1 MLTDL
6 DIKNLKPK
14 ETRYMVC
21 DGDGLYIE
29 VVPAGAKYWWLRYT
43 VGTKRRKFSLGKYPD
58 VSLKEARVEAILK
71 RRASSISSGN
81 IPSDITFKEVA
92 LDWFEKR
99 VSGLTKQY
107 ADTQKAR
114 METYV
119 FPSLGARS
127 IKNITAPE
135 LLRVCREIEAT
146 GFIETAHRIL
156 QMCGQIFRYGI
167 TTGACETDPS
177 SALSGAL
184 TSYQSK
190 HLAGITEPAEV
201 GRLMNFIFYYPY
213 ERVRN
218 ALLFS
223 AYTFC
228 RPGEVRKAE
237 WTEIDF
243 DRKEWRIPA
252 ARMKMRRQHLVPL
265 STQIISLLERQKL
278 LLENTGVRTN
288 FIFPSERSG
297 ERPMSENT
305 VRLAI
310 RSFGYGPSEMS
321 AHGFRSMAS
330 TLLNESSLWSVDAI
344 ELQLAHIE
352 GNQVRAAYNYAKL
365 LPERVKMM
373 QWYADELNS
382 LREESIKREKKGR
395 A

>member
-21 DGDGLYIE
+21 DRDGLYIE

-58 VSLKEARVEAILK
+58 VSLKEARAEAILK

-92 LDWFEKR
+92 LDWFDFKEVALDWFERR

-127 IKNITAPE
+127 IKSITAPE

-146 GFIETAHRIL
+146 GFVETAHRIL

-228 RPGEVRKAE
+228 RP
-237 WTEIDF
+237 
-243 DRKEWRIPA
+243 
-252 ARMKMRRQHLVPL
+252 
-265 STQIISLLERQKL
+265 
-278 LLENTGVRTN
+278 
-288 FIFPSERSG
+288 
-297 ERPMSENT
+297 
-305 VRLAI
+305 
-310 RSFGYGPSEMS
+310 
-321 AHGFRSMAS
+321 
-330 TLLNESSLWSVDAI
+330 
-344 ELQLAHIE
+344 
-352 GNQVRAAYNYAKL
+352 
-365 LPERVKMM
+365 
-373 QWYADELNS
+373 AD
-382 LREESIKREKKGR
+382 
-395 A
+395 